1 MRRMAGV
8 LSLCLSFTGANGFVH
23 ADSQSDLRVNQQR
36 LTQHIEGLSHFG
48 RNPQGGVSRV
58 AFSQA
63 DRDGREY
70 VKGLMRDA
78 GLQARVDAAGNI
90 IGRREGSDPS
100 LPPILF
106 GSHIDSVPE
115 GGNYDGDVGSLG
127 AVEVVQTLKEN
138 NIVTRHPLE
147 VIVFCDEES
156 GLVGS
161 RSFIG
166 EMPASELEMKDKDG
180 RTLRERIQFIG
191 GDPDRLARAA
201 HKRGDYAAYL
211 ELHIE
216 QGGTLDTEK
225 IQIGVVE
232 GIVGID
238 WYEVTIDGF
247 ANHAGTTPMNQRHDA
262 LLAAAKLIEAVNRV
276 VTSIPGRQVATVGRI
291 AAFPGAPNVIPG
303 RVVMT
308 VEIRDLSLEKMG
320 SVYELVRKE
329 ADKIAAESG
338 TKISFRQFNHN
349 IPAPTDPRMRAIVA
363 EAARELGLS
372 SKSMPSGA
380 GHDAQE
386 MARIMPAG
394 MIFVPSA
401 GGISHSPKEY
411 TRPEDCAN
419 GANVLLHSILKLDL
433 GALK

>member
-78 GLQARVDAAGNI
+78 GLQVRVDAAGNI

>member
-1 MRRMAGV
+1 M
-8 LSLCLSFTGANGFVH
+8 
-23 ADSQSDLRVNQQR
+23 
-36 LTQHIEGLSHFG
+36 
-48 RNPQGGVSRV
+48 

-70 VKGLMRDA
+70 VKGLMQEA
-78 GLQARVDAAGNI
+78 GLLVRVDAAGNI

-127 AVEVVQTLKEN
+127 AIEVAQTLKEN

-147 VIVFCDEES
+147 VIVFTDEES

-166 EMPASELEMKDKDG
+166 EMPASELESKDKDG
-180 RTLRERIQFIG
+180 RTLRERIKFIG
-191 GDPDRLARAA
+191 GDPDKLGSVAR
-201 HKRGDYAAYL
+201 KRGDYAAYL

-216 QGGTLDTEK
+216 QGGTLDSEK

-238 WYEVTIDGF
+238 WYEVTINGF

-262 LLAAAKLIEAVNRV
+262 MLAAAKFIEAANRV

-291 AAFPGAPNVIPG
+291 QAFPGAPNVIPG
-303 RVVMT
+303 RVVLT
-308 VEIRDLSLEKMG
+308 LEIRDLSLEKMA
-320 SVYELVRKE
+320 SVFEMMKQETSRIE
-329 ADKIAAESG
+329 EQSG
-338 TKISFRQFNHN
+338 TTFSFRQFNHN
-349 IPAPTDPRMRAIVA
+349 IPAPTDPRMRDIVA
-363 EAARELGLS
+363 QSARGLGLTY
-372 SKSMPSGA
+372 KTLPSGA

-394 MIFVPSA
+394 MIFVPSV
-401 GGISHSPKEY
+401 GGISHSPKEL
-411 TRPEDCAN
+411 TRPGDCAN
-419 GANVLLHSILKLDL
+419 GANVLLQSILQVDQ
-433 GALK
+433 GAIK